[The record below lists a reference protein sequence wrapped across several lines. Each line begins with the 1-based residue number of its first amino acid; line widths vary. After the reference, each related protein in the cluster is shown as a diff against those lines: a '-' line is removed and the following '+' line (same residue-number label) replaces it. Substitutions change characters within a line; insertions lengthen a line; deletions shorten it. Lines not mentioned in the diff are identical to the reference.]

1 MAPITPYTKRT
12 SFYSMAGGM
21 VGLLLSLMLNQISPS
36 TPWYF
41 YVALIILHPLIGYGI
56 GRFEDTKMAPIQDM
70 QIRQM
75 QSNVELQKLLV
86 ENRKVIEAQKT
97 TEEKITHAKRTWEA
111 IFDAVADVIVLTDLS
126 GTIVR
131 CNKAAIMTTGLSYQA
146 ILCCKF
152 DDIFADISGKM
163 PALDT
168 HVCLRAIPGWHTIT
182 VNPMTLD
189 TSEPGSIYIIRDTTE
204 EYRVSRE
211 IGHQKEYL
219 EVLISNSPISVLILD
234 NQQRILACNPAF
246 TQLFGYQLQ
255 EVVKKDVD
263 LLIVGEK
270 ETELARKMYEDMA
283 GGKKIHD
290 FGQRIHRDGTAID
303 VEIFGVPVNIG
314 GRAYGSFVMYHDV
327 SDIFQ
332 ARRAAEAADRAKS
345 EFLANMSHE
354 IRTPMNGIL
363 GMIELTQETE
373 LSNEQRDF
381 LSTAK
386 ESADALL
393 ALLND
398 ILDFSKIESGYMEL
412 DEVEFDPRALLE
424 NVAIALAPRVE
435 TKGVEM
441 ISLVQP
447 NIPSRVI
454 GDPGR
459 VRQVL
464 MNLTGN
470 AVKFTSHGEV
480 VLRLAYHRETEESIT
495 LKFSVTDTGIGIP
508 PERQGS
514 IFERFVQVDS
524 STTRKYGGTGLGL
537 AISKQLIELMHG
549 EIGLF
554 SEPNAGSTFWF
565 TVEFKK
571 SNTQVDETDYYA
583 DDIKDTHIL
592 VVDDNPTNRLILNL
606 ELELFGC
613 RPEAT
618 EDNLHI
624 VDHLQKA
631 KEQGDPFQI
640 LLLDMQ
646 MPMKD
651 GIQVLEEIK
660 ACEEVKDIHVI
671 ILTSIGRRGDA
682 AKLLNM
688 GCEGYL
694 IKPVKKD
701 HLHEMLLTVMG
712 KYEIEA
718 KKGQPPSALIT
729 AHFLEEIS
737 RRHVPV
743 LLAEDNPI
751 NQKLVVHLLQKAGF
765 AVDVVESGSAA
776 LTAMLMKPYAL
787 VLMDVQMPEMD
798 GFEATRQY
806 RAKEPAGSHTPII
819 ALTAHAMKGDRE
831 LCMAAGMDDYL
842 PKPLDLQDF
851 YNNLQKWLQD
861 AVDEKTHGNSPEASD
876 TGKDDS
882 KLATTPPIDL
892 RTALPRFMDDKAFF
906 KRLLLEFT
914 ADLPARI
921 GALEEALARQDY
933 ESLTRTAHS
942 LKGAAANFSANAI
955 ATVAAGIEL
964 QGKVKSSIGVAGLI
978 KDLKSAAEDLNTFS
992 TEFVE

>member
-12 SFYSMAGGM
+12 SFYSMAGGL
-21 VGLLLSLMLNQISPS
+21 VGLLLSVMLNQISPG

-41 YVALIILHPLIGYGI
+41 YVGLIILHPLIGYAI
-56 GRFEDTKMAPIQDM
+56 GRFEDTRMAPVQDM
-70 QIRQM
+70 QLRQM
-75 QSNVELQKLLV
+75 QSNIELQKLLV
-86 ENRKVIEAQKT
+86 ENRKVIEAQKN
-97 TEEKITHAKRTWEA
+97 TEEKISHAKRTWEA
-111 IFDAVADVIVLTDLS
+111 IFDAVADIIVLTDMS
-126 GTIVR
+126 GMIVR
-131 CNKAAIMTTGLSYQA
+131 CNKAAILFTGLSYQS
-146 ILCCKF
+146 ILGARF
-152 DDIFADISGKM
+152 ESVFADEEGRM
-163 PALDT
+163 PALDK
-168 HVCLRAIPGWHTIT
+168 HVRLRALTGWHYIT
-182 VNPMTLD
+182 TNPMTLD
-189 TSEPGSIYIIRDTTE
+189 TAEPGNIYIIRDTTE
-204 EYRVSRE
+204 EYRVNLE
-211 IGHQKEYL
+211 IEHQKEYL
-219 EVLISNSPISVLILD
+219 EVLISNSPIAVVILD

-246 TQLFGYQLQ
+246 SQLFGYQLA
-255 EVVKKDVD
+255 EVVKKELDR
-263 LLIVGEK
+263 LIVGEK
-270 ETELARKMYEDMA
+270 EKDLAQKMSEDMA
-283 GGKKIHD
+283 GGHKIHD

-303 VEIFGVPVNIG
+303 VEIFGVPVKIG

-373 LSNEQRDF
+373 LSPEQRDF

-393 ALLND
+393 SLLND

-412 DEVEFDPRALLE
+412 DEVEFDPRSLVE

-435 TKGVEM
+435 SKGVEM
-441 ISLVQP
+441 ISLIQP
-447 NIPSRVI
+447 NIPARVI

-464 MNLTGN
+464 MNLAGN

-480 VLRLAYHRETEESIT
+480 VIRLAFHRETETTIT

-508 PERQGS
+508 LERQAS

-537 AISKQLIELMHG
+537 AISKQLTELMQG
-549 EIGLF
+549 EIGLI

-565 TVEFKK
+565 TVEFRK
-571 SNTQVDETDYYA
+571 STNPVEEVDYYA
-583 DDIKDTHIL
+583 EDIKDTHIL
-592 VVDDNPTNRLILNL
+592 IVDDNPTNRLILNL

-624 VDHLQKA
+624 VERLQKA
-631 KEQGDPFQI
+631 KEQGDPFQM

-646 MPMKD
+646 MPTKD

-660 ACEEVKDIHVI
+660 ASEEVKDIHVI

-712 KYEIEA
+712 KYEKEA
-718 KKGQPPSALIT
+718 KKGQPPPALIT
-729 AHFLEEIS
+729 SHFLEEIS

-751 NQKLVVHLLQKAGF
+751 NQKLAVHLLQKAGC
-765 AVDVVESGSAA
+765 AVDVVESGTAA
-776 LTAMLMKPYAL
+776 LSAMLMKQYAL

-831 LCMAAGMDDYL
+831 LCLAAGMDDYL

-851 YNNLQKWLQD
+851 YTTMQKWLQGPL
-861 AVDEKTHGNSPEASD
+861 DENGRAETPAESQF
-876 TGKDDS
+876 GKENE
-882 KLATTPPIDL
+882 KLSATPPIDL
-892 RTALPRFMDDKAFF
+892 NTALPRFMDDRAFF
-906 KRLLLEFT
+906 KRLLQEF
-914 ADLPARI
+914 AGDLPGRL
-921 GALEEALARQDY
+921 GSLEQALAQQDFDT
-933 ESLTRTAHS
+933 LTRTAHS
-942 LKGAAANFSANAI
+942 LKGAAANFSANII
-955 ATVAAGIEL
+955 AAAAAGIEL
-964 QGKVKSSIGVAGLI
+964 QGKLKSTEGVPGLI
-978 KDLKSAAEDLNTFS
+978 TELKSAAEQLIIFAKD
-992 TEFVE
+992 FVD